1 MKKNLIFNILIVS
14 ALFSSCKKDFLSRE
28 PQDAYSNSSLWTS
41 ASDANAALTGVYNGQ
56 QLGIDDNGPSWADGT
71 GIIYF
76 DCMSDNAYSQYPWE
90 GFQAYG
96 NGSVNPTSGAADFWN
111 YTTIQRSNFFLANIG
126 ITPMNATL
134 KSQMIAQVKFI
145 RAYEYFVMSQLYG
158 DVPLVTTALT
168 PVQANASVRTPKADV
183 TKFILSEL
191 TAAIPD
197 LATSYSGADEGH
209 ITKGAALALKARIE
223 LYEQDYADCITDCQ
237 AVTALGYSIY
247 KNPTDLPNSYSDLFR
262 IQYQF
267 NNPEIIAAAQY
278 VESPSANSNGVLGVM
293 PSNSMGGWSSIDPL
307 QNLIDSYEMA
317 NGKVITDPT
326 SGYDPNN
333 PYANRD
339 PRLAATIVVPGGVV
353 QAQVPNGPTTIYDP
367 LDASSPD
374 YYASGNNTSAS
385 GYLVQKYTSHLSD
398 FDNMWDTGLNTT
410 FIRYAETL
418 LSYAEAKIEL
428 NQIDASV
435 YDAINQVRNRAG
447 MPSVDQAVY
456 NNQTTLRSLVRN
468 ERRVEFAFEGLR
480 WFDIQRWKIGSQVM
494 NGPVYGARAGTV
506 STTGKYTITGDNIKV
521 ETRQF
526 ADKNYLWP
534 VPQTEININKA
545 LKQNPGY

>member
-1 MKKNLIFNILIVS
+1 MKKNIILNIALVS
-14 ALFSSCKKDFLSRE
+14 LLLASCKKDFLNRQ

-56 QLGIDDNGPSWADGT
+56 YNSYSDEYSGWASAT
-71 GIIYF
+71 YIVYF

-96 NGSVNPTSGAADFWN
+96 NGSVNPTTGDTQVWD
-111 YTTIQRSNFFLANIG
+111 YTAIQRCNFFLANIG
-126 ITPMNATL
+126 ITPMDATL
-134 KSQMIAQVKFI
+134 KAQMIAQVKFI
-145 RAYEYFVMSQLYG
+145 RAYEYFLMSQLYG

-168 PVQANASVRTPKADV
+168 TAQANASVRTPKADV

-191 TAAIPD
+191 TAASAD
-197 LATSYSGADEGH
+197 LATSYTGADVGH
-209 ITKGAALALKARIE
+209 ITKGAAIALKARVE
-223 LYEQDYADCITDCQ
+223 LYNADYADCITDCQ
-237 AVTALGYSIY
+237 ALMQMGYSLD
-247 KNPTDLPNSYSDLFR
+247 PSYSDLFR
-262 IQYQF
+262 IQNQYTD
-267 NNPEIIAAAQY
+267 PEIIVAMQY
-278 VESPSANSNGVLGVM
+278 VENPAANSNGVLGVM

-307 QNLIDSYEMA
+307 QSLVDSYEMT

-339 PRLAATIVVPGGVV
+339 PRLAATILYPGAPYVPVG
-353 QAQVPNGPTTIYDP
+353 ATTPSYYDP
-367 LDASSPD
+367 MGSSSPD
-374 YYASGNNTSAS
+374 YYASGNNTSPS
-385 GYLVQKYTSHLSD
+385 GYVVKKFTSNLND
-398 FDNMWDTGLNTT
+398 FDNLFQSGLNMTV
-410 FIRYAETL
+410 IRYAEVL

-435 YDAINQVRNRAG
+435 YNAINLVRNRAG
-447 MPSVDQAVY
+447 MPSVDQTVY
-456 NNQTTLRSLVRN
+456 NTQATLRNLIRR

-480 WFDIQRWKIGSQVM
+480 YFDIQRWKIGTQVM
-494 NGPVYGARAGTV
+494 NGPVYGARLGTV
-506 STTGKYTITGDNIKV
+506 DATTGKYTITGDSIKV

-534 VPQTEININKA
+534 VPQSEIDINKN